1 MSRGLDVNQKAFLD
15 DNATIYE
22 TLIKISRDNG
32 NYNAYY
38 TTGSIDVTP
47 TVGADTAG
55 LTFVANNMIKS
66 IDDIPEKTLGTSIR
80 VGMVLTGDFTQ
91 PMLNLGG
98 PTPFQLLN
106 IDTEIVLWR
115 GYRNVV
121 GNDFWVYSS
130 IKLFQGVLTK
140 KTYSAGVA
148 SNQMQ
153 LEFISKTQFAK
164 KVSPITVLKGQGA
177 R

>member
-15 DNATIYE
+15 DNATVYE
-22 TLIKISRDNG
+22 TLVKITIGTNSV
-32 NYNAYY
+32 YY
-38 TTGSIDVTP
+38 TTGSVDVTP

-55 LTFVANNMIKS
+55 LTFVANNIIKS

-91 PMLNLGG
+91 TLGALG
-98 PTPFQLLN
+98 VTPFDLPN

>member
-1 MSRGLDVNQKAFLD
+1 MSRGLDVNQKTFLD

-22 TLIKISRDNG
+22 TLVKITIGTNSV
-32 NYNAYY
+32 YY
-38 TTGSIDVTP
+38 TTGSVDVTP

-55 LTFVANNMIKS
+55 LTFVANNIIKS

-91 PMLNLGG
+91 TLGALG
-98 PTPFQLLN
+98 VTPFDLPN
-106 IDTEIVLWR
+106 IDTQIVLWR
-115 GYRNVV
+115 GYRNLA

>member
-1 MSRGLDVNQKAFLD
+1 MSRFLDVNQKAFLD

-22 TLIKISRDNG
+22 TLVKITIGADSV
-32 NYNAYY
+32 YY

-91 PMLNLGG
+91 NLGALG
-98 PTPFQLLN
+98 VTPFNLPN
-106 IDTEIVLWR
+106 IDTAVTLWR
-115 GYRNVV
+115 GYRNVS

-140 KTYSAGVA
+140 KTYSAG
-148 SNQMQ
+148 NTFNEMQ

-164 KVSPITVLKGQGA
+164 KTSPITVLKGRGA